1 MSIMLE
7 QAIAD
12 ATALKD
18 AALKNAE
25 NSLIEK
31 YSGQIKEAV
40 DAILEADEDEGF
52 ADDASG
58 GLDIDIG
65 GEETGMESELA
76 TNVPLA
82 GADGER
88 LCPCPDDEEEI
99 EIDFDELERQ
109 MSGEAEAGLEGDEF
123 AQDELSDI
131 VPDEDDE
138 LSNLMEGL
146 DEDGEVVEEEE
157 SIDETSEVSEEEKIE
172 EAIENLSREEKETLQ
187 RAEKYGVVPNSTSDP
202 YNIAYD
208 MLERGLLI
216 RSNKNNQV
224 LIPMGKEDLDE
235 ELNLDEETLEKVME
249 ELAVDF
255 ESVPDGWQA
264 NNETAKEY
272 DQDLALAKLQATKAK
287 EETKE
292 LQKKVKELEESLK
305 RSRNA
310 TLKTKNIAEQISK
323 KLNESNLIGTKLLYK
338 NKVLVS
344 VSLNERQKK
353 SLVDTIDEAST
364 IEACKSVYE
373 ALKSGMSSKRKQGP
387 KSLSEAIKPSASSLL
402 VSHRNRD
409 DRETSES
416 PQLERM
422 RKLAG
427 IK

>member
-287 EETKE
+287 EDTKVH
-292 LQKKVKELEESLK
+292 QKKVK
-305 RSRNA
+305 
-310 TLKTKNIAEQISK
+310 
-323 KLNESNLIGTKLLYK
+323 
-338 NKVLVS
+338 
-344 VSLNERQKK
+344 
-353 SLVDTIDEAST
+353 
-364 IEACKSVYE
+364 
-373 ALKSGMSSKRKQGP
+373 
-387 KSLSEAIKPSASSLL
+387 
-402 VSHRNRD
+402 
-409 DRETSES
+409 
-416 PQLERM
+416 
-422 RKLAG
+422 
-427 IK
+427 